1 MSYDMLLTFK
11 RLWHFSFFPVGRC
24 SPKLELHRSYNS
36 FLHFVII
43 FIFFG
48 FDGLHNI
55 KHLFAE
61 EEQWGREGMGDRGVL
76 RVLSNNW
83 RYGGQ
88 SSHFQFLSYYSPQL
102 LFCFVFLII
111 EPQIPKFCLNWF
123 ATLFS
128 LVYFLRIDR
137 LPRAGWFHSHSAK
150 GKERNMILARR
161 LGLLLCHTK
170 ALPLYCGRNSLGRIP
185 DFIPGL
191 ST

>member
-1 MSYDMLLTFK
+1 M
-11 RLWHFSFFPVGRC
+11 C
-24 SPKLELHRSYNS
+24 
-36 FLHFVII
+36 
-43 FIFFG
+43 
-48 FDGLHNI
+48 
-55 KHLFAE
+55 AE

-150 GKERNMILARR
+150 GKGTWYWQEGWACCCVTQKRCLCIAGGIVLEESRILF
-161 LGLLLCHTK
+161 LGSAPKSFFWNKWKFLFSIKT
-170 ALPLYCGRNSLGRIP
+170 LG
-185 DFIPGL
+185 
-191 ST
+191 